1 MDYWSKLKLN
11 ECWSEKQRYNILLN
25 TINERING
33 ESPSNTS
40 TTNTDNVADDT
51 DTDTVSIGEV
61 IVSVIDDDNEGVG
74 NVDVSLSNDV
84 NEYSTRT
91 GSKGGCT
98 LKNVEFGEYNVT
110 ASCDGYA
117 TYEDTITVDSAE
129 YVLNIVLVKA
139 DTFTGEDEEI
149 DDDVNAPT
157 ATGGTM
163 IEEDGEF

>member
-11 ECWSEKQRYNILLN
+11 ECWSERQRYNILLN

-40 TTNTDNVADDT
+40 TTNTDEVADDT
-51 DTDTVSIGEV
+51 DTVSVGEV

-129 YVLNIVLVKA
+129 YVLNIVLVKV

-149 DDDVNAPT
+149 DDDDMDAPT

-163 IEEDGEF
+163 IEEDGEW

>member
-1 MDYWSKLKLN
+1 M
-11 ECWSEKQRYNILLN
+11 
-25 TINERING
+25 
-33 ESPSNTS
+33 
-40 TTNTDNVADDT
+40 
-51 DTDTVSIGEV
+51 
-61 IVSVIDDDNEGVG
+61 SVIDDDNEGVG

-117 TYEDTITVDSAE
+117 TYEDTITVDSEE

-149 DDDVNAPT
+149 DDDDMDAPT

>member
-1 MDYWSKLKLN
+1 MVDYWSKLKLN

-33 ESPSNTS
+33 KSPSNTS
-40 TTNTDNVADDT
+40 TTN
-51 DTDTVSIGEV
+51 TDTVSIGEV

-74 NVDVSLSNDV
+74 NVDVSLSNTV

-98 LKNVEFGEYNVT
+98 LKNVEFGEYTVT

-129 YVLNIVLVKA
+129 YVLNIVLVKL

>member
-1 MDYWSKLKLN
+1 MVDYWSKLKLN

-33 ESPSNTS
+33 KSPSNTS
-40 TTNTDNVADDT
+40 TNTDNVADDT

-61 IVSVIDDDNEGVG
+61 IVSVIDDDNKGVG
-74 NVDVSLSNDV
+74 NVDVSLSNTV

-117 TYEDTITVDSAE
+117 TYEDTITVDSVE
-129 YVLNIVLVKA
+129 YVLNIVLVKL
-139 DTFTGEDEEI
+139 DTGDDEGI
-149 DDDVNAPT
+149 DNDDVNAPT
-157 ATGGTM
+157 ATGETM